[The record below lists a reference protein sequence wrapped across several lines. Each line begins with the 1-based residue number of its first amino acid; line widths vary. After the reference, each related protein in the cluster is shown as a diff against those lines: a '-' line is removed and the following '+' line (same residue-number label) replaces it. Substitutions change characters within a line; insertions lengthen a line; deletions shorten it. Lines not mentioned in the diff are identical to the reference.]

1 MPEQSSQEHRRSFH
15 FQHLFFFPR
24 LGLPKLSD
32 MVMWTSQKK
41 MTSKKMRT
49 KTPKKLR
56 RPKHIVF
63 DSKLTITEGFFT
75 LEYQPK
81 PKN

>member
-41 MTSKKMRT
+41 MTS
-49 KTPKKLR
+49 
-56 RPKHIVF
+56 
-63 DSKLTITEGFFT
+63 
-75 LEYQPK
+75 
-81 PKN
+81 PKNEDENTQKIKTT